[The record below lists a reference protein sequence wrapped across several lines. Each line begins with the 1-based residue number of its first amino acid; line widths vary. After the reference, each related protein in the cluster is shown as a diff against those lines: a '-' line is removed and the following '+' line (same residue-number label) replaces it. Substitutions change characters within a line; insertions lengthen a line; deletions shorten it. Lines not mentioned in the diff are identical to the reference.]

1 MRLPGVISHFQRSLS
16 LVACGVLMTTAQ
28 AWGVEER
35 HQKIN
40 WEDSLQLTEE
50 QQKKID
56 DIEDRYRDSFKELKP
71 SEAARAERRDKRQ
84 ELYVQMREEIRSVLS
99 DEQQALAE
107 EQVRKREKNSR
118 EDHIDKLSRELSLTS
133 EQRALLDEKLSQCKK
148 EDWPVDKAQR
158 DADRNHFETT
168 VKSVLTEEQK
178 EQWKILREKRR
189 DKWSHHSMDKLAP
202 DEHRKPKRLHIEGEE
217 SDD

>member
-28 AWGVEER
+28 AWGVDER
-35 HQKIN
+35 HQKMN

-56 DIEDRYRDSFKELKP
+56 AIEDRYRDSFKELKP
-71 SEAARAERRDKRQ
+71 SEAARAERSNKRQ

-118 EDHIDKLSRELSLTS
+118 EDHIDKLSRELSLSS

-202 DEHRKPKRLHIEGEE
+202 DEHRKPKRMHTEEEE